1 MKYINFVDFDIQE
14 ENSDDLTKIFA
25 RIKEEIESHYYF
37 NKTYPKKV
45 FVYKH
50 YINFMA
56 DKTPVTKNNMII
68 AI

>member
-1 MKYINFVDFDIQE
+1 MKYINFVDFDIEKEDIKTVQ
-14 ENSDDLTKIFA
+14 NIFDQ
-25 RIKEEIESHYYF
+25 IKNELEYHKFSY
-37 NKTYPKKV
+37 NTYPKKI
-45 FVYKH
+45 FIYKH